1 MAQLSYV
8 ATMSH
13 AVPEVVTAITDLDL
27 FVTSSGQAALY
38 ATSRSGE
45 AITVFG
51 LGPDGSA
58 QLIDTQYLSE
68 DTISLEL
75 MEFGGTLRAV
85 TLGPAMDGPI
95 SFRIAADG
103 TIGGVPQTLSSM
115 AASEGFSD
123 LVLTES
129 ASGTY
134 VYAGDKAEGT
144 IKAYAVQPDGE
155 LLQQTQ
161 QDVPGGASRLM
172 AAQAGSEKYLIAV
185 TGDGDQVVSYE
196 VVAGG
201 ALQIRGRAGAAD
213 GLGVAGISALAQ
225 ATMPDGEYI
234 VLASQGSSSLSVLR
248 LNTDGSLV
256 PVDHVLDDLSSRF
269 QSVTSLEL
277 VTLADQVF
285 VMAGGADD
293 GMSLFQ
299 LLPGGRLLH
308 HDTMADSFAASLENV
323 SSIAATTRD
332 GTLEIFAASHTETGI
347 THLSYD
353 PGAVSDTLLGS
364 DGGDA
369 ITGTAAGEVISGGQ
383 GDDTLN
389 GGTGNDILMDGTGA
403 DRLTGGAGRDV
414 FVMTADGID
423 DTITDFDPAEDVLD
437 LSAYQMF
444 RNLDQITFQ
453 TTADG
458 CILTF
463 RNEVLRVISADQ
475 RPLDAADI
483 LVPELINLSRLPVG
497 NLGGETVFAGSVEAD
512 FLNGNGVSNYMDGAG
527 GDDLMCG
534 MAGSDVLVG
543 GSGSDS
549 LFGGLGDDV
558 LNGDDVDVGFDPVS
572 AQVFRLYQ
580 ATLDRAP
587 DAAGHRGW
595 TETLRDGQ
603 ASLLQVIEGFM
614 GSPEF
619 QGRYGATDTTE
630 FVTLMYENVLGR
642 APDPAGLQ
650 AWRDQ
655 LDSGALSRAEVVFG
669 FSESQEFMGNTAA
682 GALEFS
688 QAGYRAN
695 WADEVFRLY
704 QATLDR
710 VPDPGG
716 LLAWVGELAGG
727 RPYLEVVSGFVNSSE
742 FQGRYGAT
750 DNAEFVTLMYEN
762 VLGRAPDP
770 AGLQGW
776 RRLLDDGTLSREEVV
791 RGFAESAEFRDNT
804 GPDLSAWMRA
814 TFPGDRLEG
823 GGGANAVFG
832 GFGADSF
839 VFDAGDG
846 GTHEV
851 VDLEAW
857 DWVILDGFSYADAGA
872 VLADLTQQGTDVLL
886 ADSGVT
892 ITFLDTDIADITT
905 DIFQII

>member
-1 MAQLSYV
+1 MCMICTSFRPYDDSCPYGTATGTQARVTEGADAAAGQNTAYSISLGDVFAGQISSFGDRDWVAVQLEANVTYEIDLTGVGGAELADPYLRLRDASGVQV
-8 ATMSH
+8 ADNDDI
-13 AVPEVVTAITDLDL
+13 VPRTNLDSRIIYAPGSSGTFYLDL
-27 FVTSSGQAALY
+27 G
-38 ATSRSGE
+38 
-45 AITVFG
+45 
-51 LGPDGSA
+51 
-58 QLIDTQYLSE
+58 
-68 DTISLEL
+68 
-75 MEFGGTLRAV
+75 
-85 TLGPAMDGPI
+85 
-95 SFRIAADG
+95 
-103 TIGGVPQTLSSM
+103 
-115 AASEGFSD
+115 
-123 LVLTES
+123 
-129 ASGTY
+129 
-134 VYAGDKAEGT
+134 
-144 IKAYAVQPDGE
+144 AYA
-155 LLQQTQ
+155 
-161 QDVPGGASRLM
+161 
-172 AAQAGSEKYLIAV
+172 
-185 TGDGDQVVSYE
+185 
-196 VVAGG
+196 
-201 ALQIRGRAGAAD
+201 
-213 GLGVAGISALAQ
+213 
-225 ATMPDGEYI
+225 
-234 VLASQGSSSLSVLR
+234 
-248 LNTDGSLV
+248 
-256 PVDHVLDDLSSRF
+256 
-269 QSVTSLEL
+269 
-277 VTLADQVF
+277 
-285 VMAGGADD
+285 
-293 GMSLFQ
+293 
-299 LLPGGRLLH
+299 
-308 HDTMADSFAASLENV
+308 
-323 SSIAATTRD
+323 
-332 GTLEIFAASHTETGI
+332 
-347 THLSYD
+347 
-353 PGAVSDTLLGS
+353 
-364 DGGDA
+364 DA
-369 ITGTAAGEVISGGQ
+369 
-383 GDDTLN
+383 
-389 GGTGNDILMDGTGA
+389 GTGA
-403 DRLTGGAGRDV
+403 YEVTVNTASDAPAGSPDELASFLTDGFWQQFGGARHAFDTSQSNEITVYLNELTADGRRLAEWALEAWEAVADLRFVEVFSVTDAMIDFDDDQSGAFANYQATGDVTTFAWVNVSTAWLQTYGTQIDDYSFQTYIHEVGHALGLGHQGGYNGSAVFGIDNDFINDSYQLSVMSYFSQDENTTVNASRAALVTPMLADILAIQDLYGAPDAQSAASAGDTVYGRGHTQTGYMQLLMDAVHNGQDPANHYGDQAFALTIYDAGGTDLFDFSDDPADQTIDMRAQGISDIYGLTGNLVIARDTLIENLNAGSGSDYVLGNGIANQIDGGAGS
-414 FVMTADGID
+414 
-423 DTITDFDPAEDVLD
+423 D
-437 LSAYQMF
+437 L
-444 RNLDQITFQ
+444 
-453 TTADG
+453 
-458 CILTF
+458 
-463 RNEVLRVISADQ
+463 
-475 RPLDAADI
+475 
-483 LVPELINLSRLPVG
+483 
-497 NLGGETVFAGSVEAD
+497 
-512 FLNGNGVSNYMDGAG
+512 
-527 GDDLMCG
+527 
-534 MAGSDVLVG
+534 LVG

-549 LFGGLGDDV
+549 LFGGFGDDV

-710 VPDPGG
+710 APDPGG

-776 RRLLDDGTLSREEVV
+776 RGLLDDGTLSREEVV

-872 VLADLTQQGTDVLL
+872 VLADLTRQGTDLLL